1 MNRREPPPFAS
12 WALAHLTS
20 GDQDE
25 ALAGDLLEHY
35 RAGRSDAWFWRQVLA
50 SCVISWSQSLTAR
63 GPALVFALSW
73 SFLAPAWKAAIDHVA
88 DPLTFEIA
96 WKIMGPFWLPFALIG
111 WTALHAG
118 FLWIGLLVYQFAH
131 AIASRPLAR
140 KDLRLAFW
148 IATLAYPPI
157 AGITYVLAAIYVYS
171 LPGLAHATLAHEAL
185 GQIADLGILPDLI
198 RIPYLLALLIALWPI
213 AYRQRRGLHESQFDQ
228 PSSDSQS
235 AVLSGTIA
243 LAAGKRQAGPV
254 RFIVF
259 MLAVGLMNALIA
271 GFIVCRLPDDNSPSL
286 ASLLIRAACYVA
298 VGAAGGIVG
307 TCIYWQNPW
316 TATNQ
321 QPPIPFPLLALVCV
335 SGWVWIP
342 AILIFGES
350 LSAGAAVVAM
360 IGTYALVAGLR
371 RAAYFIPAPAA
382 ARPASPAYGAT
393 RLFEES
399 LYRPP
404 ADLAGYTIA
413 LSLYAAGALLVVHSN
428 YSAAGLLAVGA
439 ALFAWRRTIPR
450 EHSNE
455 SRKQYRSAATRVA
468 IVVSPAILVTAWAL
482 LNGVSYRNRAAAA
495 AAGLDSTS
503 LQSAG
508 KFGSRKPKVASVAY
522 NVGGYESVILWPPPQ
537 KKQIVPPISSPFVLF
552 GSNNK
557 RPLIIRFD
565 GPYTYVQPPDKL
577 PGPNAHQAHGTPLE
591 VDIHSANDFPVTMQ
605 AHQSLFT
612 AVPAAECRQIDVQIE
627 NRDNLA
633 GRVSLA
639 LLLTYDNSPHGHT
652 IYLGQQLI
660 PSTDPEHF
668 TYKTTPLRE
677 TLHFAV
683 PSSSSGQ
690 KFTGITVM
698 LLPDVE
704 HKFIAPRIA
713 IAQFEILP
721 R

>member
-20 GDQDE
+20 GDRNE

-35 RAGRSDAWFWRQVLA
+35 RAGRSDAWYWSQVAA
-50 SCVISWSQSLTAR
+50 SCVLSWWQSLTAR
-63 GPALVFALSW
+63 GPALVFVLGW
-73 SFLAPAWKAAIDHVA
+73 SFLAPAWKAAIDHVT
-88 DPLTFEIA
+88 DPLTFERA
-96 WKIMGPFWLPFALIG
+96 WQMLGPFWLPFALIG
-111 WTALHAG
+111 WTTLHAA
-118 FLWIGLLVYQFAH
+118 FLWIGLIVYQFAH
-131 AIASRPLAR
+131 TIAARPLSR
-140 KDLRLAFW
+140 KDLRRAFW
-148 IATLAYPPI
+148 IATLAFPPI
-157 AGITYVLAAIYVYS
+157 AGATYLLAGINYYS
-171 LPGLAHATLAHEAL
+171 WPGLANAKLANNAL
-185 GQIADLGILPDLI
+185 GQIADLRILPDLI
-198 RIPYLLALLIALWPI
+198 RIPYLLALLAALWPT
-213 AYRQRRGLHESQFDQ
+213 AHRNRRGPHESHFDELSPDSL
-228 PSSDSQS
+228 PS
-235 AVLSGTIA
+235 AFSGTIT
-243 LAAGKRQAGPV
+243 LAAGKRLASPV

-271 GFIVCRLPDDNSPSL
+271 GFVVCRLPDDTSPSL

-307 TCIYWQNPW
+307 TYVYWQNPW

-350 LSAGAAVVAM
+350 LSAGAAGVAM

-382 ARPASPAYGAT
+382 ARPAFPTYGAT

-404 ADLAGYTIA
+404 ADLAGYAIA
-413 LSLYAAGALLVVHSN
+413 LSLYAAGALLAVHSN
-428 YSAAGLLAVGA
+428 YGAAGLLAVGA
-439 ALFAWRRTIPR
+439 AFFAWRRTIPR
-450 EHSNE
+450 EHSSE
-455 SRKQYRSAATRVA
+455 SRKQYRSAAIRVA
-468 IVVSPAILVTAWAL
+468 IVVIPAILVTAWAL

-495 AAGLDSTS
+495 AAGLDNNSR
-503 LQSAG
+503 QSAG
-508 KFGSRKPKVASVAY
+508 KFGSRKPKVDTVAY
-522 NVGGYESVILWPPPQ
+522 NIGGYESVILWPPPQ
-537 KKQIVPPISSPFVLF
+537 KKQIVPPVSSPFVLF

-557 RPLIIRFD
+557 RPLVIRFD

-577 PGPNAHQAHGTPLE
+577 PGPNAHQAHGTPLD
-591 VDIHSANDFPVTMQ
+591 VDIHSANDFPVAMQ

-639 LLLTYDNSPHGHT
+639 LLLTNDNSPHGHT

-660 PSTDPEHF
+660 PSTDPQHF
-668 TYKTTPLRE
+668 TYKTAPLRE

-683 PSSSSGQ
+683 PASSPGQ

-713 IAQFEILP
+713 VAQFEILP